1 MNRAGLRALRVGAF
15 SALVRPKALV
25 CLAVLTLAACVL
37 TAFGLTHGS
46 LPVPASA
53 IGRALFY
60 PESLTPETHYIVMDI
75 RLPRL
80 LMAVRRDARHG
91 WRGNAVHYPQWPGGP
106 GAYRRER
113 GL

>member
-15 SALVRPKALV
+15 SALVRPKALA
-25 CLAVLTLAACVL
+25 CLAVLTLAACLL

-80 LMAVRRDARHG
+80 RRCSAWLARQCSPLPAMA
-91 WRGNAVHYPQWPGGP
+91 WRT
-106 GAYRRER
+106 R
-113 GL
+113 GLSA

>member
-60 PESLTPETHYIVMDI
+60 PESLTSETHYIVMDI

-80 LMAVRRDARHG
+80 LMAVLC
-91 WRGNAVHYPQWPGGP
+91 
-106 GAYRRER
+106 GAMLGMAGAAMQSITRNGLRTR
-113 GL
+113 GLSA